1 MEGMICKKARE
12 IQETYSTVC
21 GSRSSPQRWAIGTII
36 KLLEATHAQWLYRC
50 IQMHDTT
57 SGALRTTRKEELQ
70 REIDRQL
77 EADTDGLLEEDQYL
91 AEVNIENLENSAG
104 ERQEYW
110 LLAIRA
116 ARKAC
121 RLRGLQRPLER
132 RGNGFDRGR

>member
-1 MEGMICKKARE
+1 
-12 IQETYSTVC
+12 
-21 GSRSSPQRWAIGTII
+21 
-36 KLLEATHAQWLYRC
+36 
-50 IQMHDTT
+50 MHDTT